1 MLEKFFGSSYEQI
14 DDVPKAWD
22 DDPVAQKTEWS
33 PEKSGGTNFRTHRLE
48 RVGVTRM
55 EFRLTLGAKLF
66 CWLFISMGV
75 GIPLSIVSQEIR
87 RPNTEFVSILFV
99 AFIGIVFAGVG
110 FGMQHFMG
118 KPRVF
123 DKTSGRFWRGTQ
135 EPDLTRPQA
144 EGDDFLALD
153 QIYALQLLSEYVS
166 GNKSSYHSYELNLVL
181 DNGRR
186 VNVIDHGSLRSLRD
200 DARTLA
206 RFLNVPVWDAT

>member
-14 DDVPKAWD
+14 DDVPKEWD

-66 CWLFISMGV
+66 CWLFIGMGV

-123 DKTSGRFWRGTQ
+123 DKACGRFWSSDLCRNSWRRRQRFGGCDNRTGRDADLHFLLDGYSGRGW
-135 EPDLTRPQA
+135 
-144 EGDDFLALD
+144 
-153 QIYALQLLSEYVS
+153 
-166 GNKSSYHSYELNLVL
+166 
-181 DNGRR
+181 
-186 VNVIDHGSLRSLRD
+186 NV
-200 DARTLA
+200 DASQY
-206 RFLNVPVWDAT
+206 